1 MAKPTKIK
9 GRAWVIQ
16 DEKGRRIDNIDTD
29 MIYHNKHLAVTDMDK
44 MGQYIFG
51 NLQGWEDFPN
61 KVREGDILVV
71 GRNFGS
77 GSSRQHAVDGF
88 IALGI
93 RAIVGESFGSIYWRN
108 AVNGGVPVLVAP
120 NIMESQI
127 ESGDE
132 MEIDL
137 ESGKIEIMDKN
148 EVYRVDPMSQVQ
160 KDIYQAG
167 GLFEYAKRQ

>member
-1 MAKPTKIK
+1 MTKPTIIK
-9 GRAWVIQ
+9 GRAWVIR
-16 DEKGRRIDNIDTD
+16 DDKGRRIDNIDTD

-61 KVREGDILVV
+61 KVRKGDILVV

-93 RAIVGESFGSIYWRN
+93 RAILGESFGSIYWRN
-108 AVNGGVPVLVAP
+108 AVNAGVPVLVAP
-120 NIMESQI
+120 DIMESQI

-132 MEIDL
+132 MKIDL
-137 ESGKIEIMDKN
+137 ESGKIEIMNKN
-148 EVYRVDPMSQVQ
+148 EVHQAEPMSQVQ

-167 GLFEYAKRQ
+167 GLFEYAKQ